1 MVGKITGNQL
11 SSTIII
17 SGSFSGS
24 FVGDGSGLSG
34 TGGGGST
41 PTLQQVT
48 NAGASTTTAITASI
62 ISASGNIIA
71 NHITAS
77 GNMSASGD
85 IFANTGS
92 LRHITNIDE
101 IRKDADT
108 FIRFEDS
115 KIILNSFGTTAN
127 SILEIG
133 SLAGEESFVAKADT
147 IKFQSYGANPIINI
161 SQGTNSTRF
170 YLDITGSGALL
181 VTSNEINFTNLPTS
195 DPGIAGRLYRDGSGN
210 VKISI

>member
-1 MVGKITGNQL
+1 MKKSELMAAIREVVKEEVSKQTKQL
-11 SSTIII
+11 VNEIKKM
-17 SGSFSGS
+17 
-24 FVGDGSGLSG
+24 
-34 TGGGGST
+34 
-41 PTLQQVT
+41 
-48 NAGASTTTAITASI
+48 TAR
-62 ISASGNIIA
+62 NI
-71 NHITAS
+71 N
-77 GNMSASGD
+77 
-85 IFANTGS
+85 
-92 LRHITNIDE
+92 E

-108 FIRFEDS
+108 FIRFEDN
-115 KIILNSFGTTAN
+115 KITLNSFGTTAN

-170 YLDITGSGALL
+170 YQDVTGSGALL

-210 VKISI
+210 VKVSI